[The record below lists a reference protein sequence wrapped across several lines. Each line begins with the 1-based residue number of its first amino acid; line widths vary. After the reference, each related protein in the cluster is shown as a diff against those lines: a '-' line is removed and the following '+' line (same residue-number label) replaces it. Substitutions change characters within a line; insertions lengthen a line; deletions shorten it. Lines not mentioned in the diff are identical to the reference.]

1 MTDKKI
7 TKCLSW
13 THYSITLQMKDADAR
28 SWHEN
33 ETANEMYNTY
43 TLELNVFSQYNHRLL
58 KLQNW

>member
-1 MTDKKI
+1 
-7 TKCLSW
+7 
-13 THYSITLQMKDADAR
+13 MKDAGAH

-33 ETANEMYNTY
+33 EIANEMYNTY